1 MEVFP
6 VLVSIIILL
15 FLLLAGIPVAIA
27 LGSTGII
34 GLIMLSGFELA
45 GSVIAGTSYS
55 AVGKANL
62 VVVPMFIL
70 MGLLTLHSG
79 IAEQLF
85 ALASKFLK
93 KLPGGLAI
101 STIFASAGFGAVT
114 GSSLASIGTL
124 GRTAITEMVRHGYDK
139 SFASAAVAVSG
150 SLAVLIPPSIILV
163 LFGSITG
170 ESVGA
175 LLLAGIVPG
184 VLSAVVLAGFAILL
198 AWRRPALV
206 NAGLRLK
213 MEASV
218 VGSPSLVGGSSAG
231 GGSSMDNG
239 SSEGARNLAAVG
251 IPDPGEIKLSPGS
264 AIRAMIAIVLIFTIV
279 IGGIYSGFFTPSES
293 AAVGA
298 VVALMLIVTQY
309 MKRPKELARN
319 LSLALRETVSLT
331 SMIFLILV
339 GAGIFS
345 YFLVTAG
352 VPSALSAFV
361 VDLPVAPELT
371 VIILLLVLI
380 PGGMFLDSISL
391 LVITVPLVYQPIMD
405 LGFNGVWLGIL
416 VVKLI
421 ELGMITPPIGLNAFV
436 TAGTTPG
443 LQVDEVFKGI
453 FPYYIADF
461 VIIAALFAFPE
472 IVTFLPDMAAS

>member
-1 MEVFP
+1 MEVLP
-6 VLVSIIILL
+6 VVVSIIVLL

-34 GLIMLSGFELA
+34 GLLILEGFDLA
-45 GSVIAGTSYS
+45 SNVIAGTSYT

-70 MGLLTLHSG
+70 MGMLTLHSG

-85 ALASKFLK
+85 AMASRVLK
-93 KLPGGLAI
+93 KLPGGLAV

-114 GSSLASIGTL
+114 GSSLASVGTL
-124 GRTAITEMVRHGYDK
+124 GRTAITEMIRHGYNK

-163 LFGSITG
+163 LYGSITG

-175 LLLAGIVPG
+175 LLMAGIVPG
-184 VLSAVVLAGFAILL
+184 IISAAGLAGFAILR
-198 AWRRPALV
+198 AWR
-206 NAGLRLK
+206 K
-213 MEASV
+213 
-218 VGSPSLVGGSSAG
+218 PSLVSGNQVVLAATAGGSGTLPDGGRTLPAG
-231 GGSSMDNG
+231 GG
-239 SSEGARNLAAVG
+239 G
-251 IPDPGEIKLSPGS
+251 IVPADSPADDGIHLSAGS
-264 AIRAMIAIVLIFTIV
+264 AIRAVVALVLIFTIV

-298 VVALMLIVTQY
+298 VVALLLLVTQY
-309 MKRPKELARN
+309 MKRPKELISN
-319 LSLALRETVSLT
+319 LSLALRETISLN

-345 YFLVTAG
+345 YFLVAAG
-352 VPSALSAFV
+352 VPSALSEFV
-361 VDLPVAPELT
+361 VGVPVAPELT
-371 VIILLLVLI
+371 VILLLLVLI

-391 LVITVPLVYQPIMD
+391 LVITAPLVYQPIMD
-405 LGFNGVWLGIL
+405 LGFDGIWLGIL
-416 VVKLI
+416 MVKLI

-443 LQVDEVFKGI
+443 LHVDEVFKGI

-461 VIIAALFAFPE
+461 AIIAVLFAFPE
-472 IVTFLPDMAAS
+472 IVTFLPEMSST

>member
-1 MEVFP
+1 MEVLP
-6 VLVSIIILL
+6 VLIAIILLL

-27 LGSTGII
+27 LGSTGIV
-34 GLIMLSGFELA
+34 GLIILTGFDLA
-45 GSVIAGTSYS
+45 SNVIAGTSYS

-70 MGLLTLHSG
+70 MGMLTLHSG

-85 ALASKFLK
+85 ALASRFLK

-114 GSSLASIGTL
+114 GSSLASVGTL
-124 GRTAITEMVRHGYDK
+124 GRTAITEMVRHGYNK
-139 SFASAAVAVSG
+139 SFAAAAVAVSG

-163 LFGSITG
+163 LYGSITG

-184 VLSAVVLAGFAILL
+184 IISAAVLAGFAVLM
-198 AWRRPALV
+198 AWRRPSLV
-206 NAGLRLK
+206 NAG
-213 MEASV
+213 A
-218 VGSPSLVGGSSAG
+218 GAVGGTSTGNSDLSAG
-231 GGSSMDNG
+231 KK
-239 SSEGARNLAAVG
+239 NLAAMG
-251 IPDPGEIKLSPGS
+251 LSDQEEISLSPAS
-264 AIRAMIAIVLIFTIV
+264 AIRATIAIALIFTIV

-298 VVALMLIVTQY
+298 LVAFLLIITQY
-309 MKRPKELARN
+309 MKRPKQLLRN
-319 LSLALRETVSLT
+319 LSLALKETVSLN

-345 YFLVTAG
+345 YFLVAAG
-352 VPSALSAFV
+352 VPSALSKFV
-361 VDLPVAPELT
+361 VELPVPPVVT
-371 VIILLLVLI
+371 VIVLLLVLI

-405 LGFNGVWLGIL
+405 LGFDGIWLGIL

-443 LQVDEVFKGI
+443 LHVDEVFKGI
-453 FPYYIADF
+453 IPYYIADF
-461 VIIAALFAFPE
+461 VIIAVLFAFPS
-472 IVTFLPDMAAS
+472 IVTFLPNMSAA

>member
-6 VLVSIIILL
+6 VVVSIIILL
-15 FLLLAGIPVAIA
+15 FLLISGIPVANA

-34 GLIMLSGFELA
+34 GLLILSGFDLA
-45 GSVIAGTSYS
+45 SNVIAGTSYS

-70 MGLLTLHSG
+70 MGMLTLHSG

-85 ALASKFLK
+85 ALASRFLK
-93 KLPGGLAI
+93 KLPGGLAV

-114 GSSLASIGTL
+114 GSSLASVATL
-124 GRTAITEMVRHGYDK
+124 GRTAITEMIRHGYNK

-163 LFGSITG
+163 LYGSITG

-184 VLSAVVLAGFAILL
+184 ILSAIMLASFAIML
-198 AWRRPALV
+198 AYRKPALV
-206 NAGLRLK
+206 NAGR
-213 MEASV
+213 A
-218 VGSPSLVGGSSAG
+218 SLVGSAVGGSGGSGMSAG
-231 GGSSMDNG
+231 QS
-239 SSEGARNLAAVG
+239 NLAAMG
-251 IPDPGEIKLSPGS
+251 IPDEGEIKLSPAS
-264 AIRAMIAIVLIFTIV
+264 AIRAIIAIALIFIIV

-298 VVALMLIVTQY
+298 VVALMLIITQY
-309 MKRPKELARN
+309 MKQPRKLLSN
-319 LSLALRETVSLT
+319 VSLALRETVSLN

-345 YFLVTAG
+345 YFLVMAG
-352 VPSALSAFV
+352 VPTALSEFV
-361 VDLPVAPELT
+361 VGMPIAPELT
-371 VIILLLVLI
+371 VILLLLVLI

-391 LVITVPLVYQPIMD
+391 LVITVPLVYQPITD
-405 LGFNGVWLGIL
+405 LGFDGIWLGIL

-443 LQVDEVFKGI
+443 LEVDQVFKGI

-461 VIIAALFAFPE
+461 LIIAVLFAFPE
-472 IVTFLPDMAAS
+472 IVTFLPEMSAA

>member
-1 MEVFP
+1 MEVLP
-6 VLVSIIILL
+6 VLISIVLLL
-15 FLLLAGIPVAIA
+15 FLLVAGIPVAIA
-27 LGSTGII
+27 LGSTGIV
-34 GLIMLSGFELA
+34 GLVMLSGTELA
-45 GSVIAGTSYS
+45 SNVIAGTSYS

-70 MGLLTLHSG
+70 MGMLTLHSG

-114 GSSLASIGTL
+114 GSSLASVGTL
-124 GRTAITEMVRHGYDK
+124 GRTAITEMIRHGYNK

-163 LFGSITG
+163 LYGAITG

-184 VLSAVVLAGFAILL
+184 IISAIMLAGFAILM
-198 AWRRPALV
+198 AWRKPSLV
-206 NAGLRLK
+206 NASGP
-213 MEASV
+213 AT
-218 VGSPSLVGGSSAG
+218 VGAGTSGGDNLSAG
-231 GGSSMDNG
+231 N
-239 SSEGARNLAAVG
+239 RNLVAMG
-251 IPDPGEIKLSPGS
+251 IPEQEEIKLSPAS
-264 AIRAMIAIVLIFTIV
+264 AIRALIAIALIFTIV

-298 VVALMLIVTQY
+298 VVAFVLIITQY
-309 MKRPKELARN
+309 MKRPKQLLHN
-319 LSLALRETVSLT
+319 LSLALRETVSLN

-345 YFLVTAG
+345 YFLVAAG
-352 VPSALSAFV
+352 VPTAISKFV
-361 VDLPVAPELT
+361 VGLPVSPELT

-391 LVITVPLVYQPIMD
+391 LVITVPLVYAPIMD
-405 LGFNGVWLGIL
+405 LGFNGIWLGIL

-421 ELGMITPPIGLNAFV
+421 ELGMITPPIGLNAYV

-443 LQVDEVFKGI
+443 LHVDEVFKGI
-453 FPYYIADF
+453 TPYYIADF
-461 VIIAALFAFPE
+461 VIIAVLFTFPD
-472 IVTFLPDMAAS
+472 IVTFLPDMAAG

>member
-6 VLVSIIILL
+6 VVVSIIMLL
-15 FLLLAGIPVAIA
+15 FLLFAGIPVAIA
-27 LGSTGII
+27 LGTTGII
-34 GLIMLSGFELA
+34 GLLILEGFGLA
-45 GSVIAGTSYS
+45 SSVIAGTSYT
-55 AVGKANL
+55 AVGRANL

-70 MGLLTLHSG
+70 MGMLTLHSG

-85 ALASKFLK
+85 ALASKALK
-93 KLPGGLAI
+93 RLPGGLAV

-114 GSSLASIGTL
+114 GSSLASVGTL
-124 GRTAITEMVRHGYDK
+124 GRTAITEMIRHGYNK

-163 LFGSITG
+163 LYGSITG

-175 LLLAGIVPG
+175 LLLAGIIPG
-184 VLSAVVLAGFAILL
+184 IISAVGLAGFAIL
-198 AWRRPALV
+198 R
-206 NAGLRLK
+206 
-213 MEASV
+213 ASRK
-218 VGSPSLVGGSSAG
+218 PSLVSGNPTTLVASPGVATNLTDSTGDGG
-231 GGSSMDNG
+231 
-239 SSEGARNLAAVG
+239 V
-251 IPDPGEIKLSPGS
+251 KLSLGS
-264 AIRAMIAIVLIFTIV
+264 AVRALVAIVLIFTIV

-293 AAVGA
+293 AAIGA
-298 VVALMLIVTQY
+298 VVALLLLVTQY
-309 MKRPKELARN
+309 LKRPKELIGK
-319 LSLALRETVSLT
+319 LSLALRETVSLN

-345 YFLVTAG
+345 YFLVAAG
-352 VPSALSAFV
+352 VPSALSEFV
-361 VDLPVAPELT
+361 VGLPLAPELV
-371 VIILLLVLI
+371 VIMLLLVLI

-391 LVITVPLVYQPIMD
+391 LVITVPLVYQPIME
-405 LGFNGVWLGIL
+405 LGFDGIWLGIL

-443 LQVDEVFKGI
+443 LHVDEVFKGI

-461 VIIAALFAFPE
+461 VIIAVLFAFPE
-472 IVTFLPDMAAS
+472 IVTFLPEMSSA